1 MHSQPLYSVAR
12 RSGTLSLLGFWTF
25 SSEDVAREM
34 SILKTS
40 SDWPESRLSGTLD
53 CVRKRASDDL
63 KQGLLNLEAET
74 GCDSGLCIVHSLC
87 ENPGLDEGLRKFLT
101 DTQHEEITELLHIC
115 SPQDQSSRPHIEQS
129 NMQWILAFF
138 Q

>member
-1 MHSQPLYSVAR
+1 MHSHTSYSVAR
-12 RSGTLSLLGFWTF
+12 RSGTLYLLGFWTF
-25 SSEDVAREM
+25 SSEDVAPEM
-34 SILKTS
+34 SLLKTS
-40 SDWPESRLSGTLD
+40 SDWPESRLSGTLT
-53 CVRKRASDDL
+53 CVRKRASDNL

-115 SPQDQSSRPHIEQS
+115 SPQDQSSRPYVEQS
-129 NMQWILAFF
+129 NMQWIMAFF